1 MFIVHFAQVCLLVL
15 RTWKFTLDVWFKFR
29 WKPLETYAYIE
40 TATFPKGWLT
50 TQTQTGISVCFRFRK
65 NVFQLHLSLI
75 CGLPN
80 NVKKQIQI
88 EKFWLK
94 FSWFYTG
101 VGQARC
107 DGCVGRITSTSISV
121 GFRTGRRGRSR
132 TSWTA
137 TTRASRTTCSRP
149 TRPRTATATT
159 SPLSGKNNGGTSK
172 RFRIA
177 LSKKKENCPLC
188 LATDRWPWFWLNFGW
203 RLPWFSYWT

>member
-1 MFIVHFAQVCLLVL
+1 M
-15 RTWKFTLDVWFKFR
+15 
-29 WKPLETYAYIE
+29 
-40 TATFPKGWLT
+40 
-50 TQTQTGISVCFRFRK
+50 GISVCFRFRK

-80 NVKKQIQI
+80 DVKKQIQI

-107 DGCVGRITSTSISV
+107 EGCVGRITSTSISV
-121 GFRTGRRGRSR
+121 GFRTGCRGRSR

-177 LSKKKENCPLC
+177 LSKEKRIVL
-188 LATDRWPWFWLNFGW
+188 FVWLLIDDLGFGW
-203 RLPWFSYWT
+203 ISCDVCLGFHVRHRVTYYLSSWMGCMATSVGVYTWRQKNTVVKSEQ